1 MKIALRQSPVIFDS
15 ETHTYLLD
23 GVILQGIT
31 STLVKRA
38 FPDTYKKPAGYTDE
52 EWEEVLNNA
61 AAKGSNMHET
71 IELYDEL
78 GVTSDLPELQS
89 YIRIK
94 EENKL
99 KVLATEYVVSDEKN
113 YATAIDKVLL
123 TPDDEIII
131 VDFKRTST
139 KHYDNVALQL
149 SICKRFFEMQNPDLK
164 VAGCYLMWLRD
175 KKSEFKKMPVWSDE
189 QLDELIKADLA
200 NESFEVEKT
209 YGNLP
214 QRVAEVEDYLFQLES
229 DVKEKTEELKRIK
242 DGLCQMMLER
252 GIKSFETDRIKMTTV
267 TPKPREGFDSKSFQT
282 DHPDLYQQY
291 VKVGGE
297 SKPSV
302 RITYK
307 L

>member
-1 MKIALRQSPVIFDS
+1 MKLKQSPVLFDS
-15 ETHTYLLD
+15 ETHTYFLGDKELN
-23 GVILQGIT
+23 GIT
-31 STLVKRA
+31 KTLVHRA
-38 FPDTYKKPAGYTDE
+38 FPDTYKKPENYTDE
-52 EWEEVLNNA
+52 EWEAVLNNA

-78 GVTSDLPELQS
+78 GVTSNLPELQS

-99 KVLATEYVVSDEKN
+99 SVLATEYVVSDEEH
-113 YATAIDKVLL
+113 YATAVDKVFL
-123 TPDDEIII
+123 TPENEIII
-131 VDFKRTST
+131 VDFKRTSA

-175 KKSEFKKMPVWSDE
+175 EKSEFKRMPVWADE

-200 NESFEVEKT
+200 DEEYDIEKT

-214 QRVAEVEDYLFQLES
+214 QKVADIQEYLFNLES
-229 DVKEKTEELKRIK
+229 EVKAKSEELKQIK

-252 GIKSFETDRIKMTTV
+252 GIKSFTTDRIKMTTV
-267 TPKPREGFDSKSFQT
+267 TPKPRETFDTKSFQNL
-282 DHPDLYQQY
+282 HPDLYS
-291 VKVGGE
+291 KFIKIGE
-297 SKPSV
+297 CKPSV

-307 L
+307 

>member
-1 MKIALRQSPVIFDS
+1 MKLKQSPVLFDS
-15 ETHTYLLD
+15 ETHTYYLGDKELK
-23 GVILQGIT
+23 GIT
-31 STLVKRA
+31 KTLVHRA
-38 FPDTYKKPAGYTDE
+38 FPDTYKKPENYTEE
-52 EWEEVLNNA
+52 EWETILNNA

-99 KVLATEYVVSDEKN
+99 RVLATEYVVSDEKN

-149 SICKRFFEMQNPDLK
+149 SICKRFFEKQNPDLK
-164 VAGCYLMWLRD
+164 VAGCYLIWLRD
-175 KKSEFKKMPVWSDE
+175 EKSEFKKLPVWTDE
-189 QLDELIKADLA
+189 QLDELIQADLSD
-200 NESFEVEKT
+200 ERYEVEKI

-214 QRVAEVEDYLFQLES
+214 QRVAEVEDYLFHLES
-229 DVKEKTEELKRIK
+229 EVKAKTEELKQIK

-252 GIKSFETDRIKMTTV
+252 GIKSFETDRVKMTTI
-267 TPKPREGFDSKSFQT
+267 TPKPRESFDAKSFQVE
-282 DHPDLYQQY
+282 HPDLYQQY

-307 L
+307 

>member
-1 MKIALRQSPVIFDS
+1 MKLKQSPVLFDS
-15 ETHTYLLD
+15 ETHTYSLGDKELK
-23 GVILQGIT
+23 GIT
-31 STLVKRA
+31 KTLVHRA
-38 FPDTYKKPAGYTDE
+38 FPDTYKKPENYTEE
-52 EWEEVLNNA
+52 EWEAVLNNA

-78 GVTSDLPELQS
+78 GVTSNLPELQS

-99 KVLATEYVVSDEKN
+99 SVLATEYVVSDEEH
-113 YATAIDKVLL
+113 YATAIDKVFL

-131 VDFKRTST
+131 VDFKRTSA

-175 KKSEFKKMPVWSDE
+175 DKSEFKKMPVWADE

-200 NESFEVEKT
+200 DESFDIEKT
-209 YGNLP
+209 YGSLP
-214 QRVAEVEDYLFQLES
+214 QRVADIQEYLFNLES
-229 DVKEKTEELKRIK
+229 EVKAKTEELKQIK
-242 DGLCQMMLER
+242 DGLCRMMLER
-252 GIKSFETDRIKMTTV
+252 GIKSFETDMIKMTTV
-267 TPKPREGFDSKSFQT
+267 TPKPRETFDTKSFQIS
-282 DHPDLYQQY
+282 HPDLYHKY
-291 VKVGGE
+291 VKIGE

-307 L
+307 